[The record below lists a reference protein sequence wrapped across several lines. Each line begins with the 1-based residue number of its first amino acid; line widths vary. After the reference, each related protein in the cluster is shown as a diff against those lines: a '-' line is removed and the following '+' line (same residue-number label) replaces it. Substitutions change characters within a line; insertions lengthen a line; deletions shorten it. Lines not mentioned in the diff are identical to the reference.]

1 MTMSESFNLLLPLA
15 PTLPLALAL
24 LGLLLRRPTSLLPLA
39 ALPGLA
45 AALVSP
51 TGELISLP
59 WLLLGVSFRLDPLGA
74 VFLGFASLLWT
85 LAGFYAY
92 AYLGGK
98 QGEVRFCLFWNLTLA
113 GTSGTFVAADA
124 ATFYLSFALLSLA
137 AYGLVVH
144 ERSAAAWRAGL
155 VYIVLAIFG
164 ETCLLLG
171 LLLGANA
178 ADSLMIDDVRAAL
191 AASPWRDAAILA
203 LLMGFGLKA
212 GLVPLHVWLPLAHSA
227 APVPASAVLSGVI
240 VKAGLIGLIRFLPVD
255 VLPAWADVLVWLGL
269 VTAWSGILLGLP
281 QRQPK
286 AVLAY
291 STMSQM
297 GLMVAVLGAGFGAG
311 VADTAM
317 ATALYAT
324 HHGLAKGA
332 LFLAVGVLAAAGSK
346 RVTIPVLLITTILGA
361 AIAGM
366 PFTGGALA
374 KLAIKDPLGSGP
386 VGLLASLSA
395 IGTMLLMLRT
405 LVLLVAQRPPA
416 AEAHASAGLI
426 VPFAATAAAALIVP
440 WILFPIL
447 TGRPLAYAFAS
458 PVIWDALWPILVAVV
473 IGGLALLRPIRVAV
487 PVGDIAGPV
496 EALVR
501 RVGGAWTAWH
511 LPQPAI
517 DLTRLLAGL
526 AWPAQSVETWLAGS
540 AASGSA
546 LLLVAILLGLS
557 ALV

>member
-1 MTMSESFNLLLPLA
+1 MTEFVRVLLPLA
-15 PTLPLALAL
+15 PAVPLVLAL

-45 AALVSP
+45 AAFVSP
-51 TGELISLP
+51 TGEIISLP
-59 WLLLGVSFRLDPLGA
+59 WLLLGISFRLDPLGA

-85 LAGFYAY
+85 LAGLYAY

-98 QGEVRFCLFWNLTLA
+98 QGEGRFCLFWNLTLA

-144 ERSAAAWRAGL
+144 ERSKAAWRAGR

-178 ADSLMIDDVRAAL
+178 ADSLLIDDVRAAL
-191 AASPWRDAAILA
+191 AVSPWRDAAILA

-240 VKAGLIGLIRFLPVD
+240 VKAGLIGLIRFLPID
-255 VLPAWADVLVWLGL
+255 ALPSWADTLLWLGL
-269 VTAWSGILLGLP
+269 ATAWSGILLGLP

-311 VADTAM
+311 VAGTTM

-332 LFLAVGVLAAAGSK
+332 LFLAVGVVAAGAG
-346 RVTIPVLLITTILGA
+346 RAAIPLLVVVAVLGA

-374 KLAIKDPLGSGP
+374 KLAIKDSLGSGP

-416 AEAHASAGLI
+416 AVAHASAGLI
-426 VPFAATAAAALIVP
+426 GPFVATAAAALVVP
-440 WILFPIL
+440 WLLFPVL

-458 PVIWDALWPILVAVV
+458 PVIWDALWPIFVAVV
-473 IGGLALLRPIRVAV
+473 IASPAFLRSIA
-487 PVGDIAGPV
+487 VGDIAGPV
-496 EALVR
+496 EAVLR
-501 RVGGAWTAWH
+501 RVGGSWTAWH
-511 LPQPAI
+511 PPRPAI
-517 DLTRLLAGL
+517 DGPRLLTRLVK
-526 AWPAQSVETWLAGS
+526 PAQSLETWLAGS

-546 LLLVAILLGLS
+546 LLLVAVLLGFA
-557 ALV
+557 ALI